1 MKKHEPSLA
10 DRLGAAAKAKK
21 AQLERARA
29 IAPANDPEFAER
41 QAARRLAADQRKVRV
56 AERKAAK
63 LADKARKA
71 RKAKEQADE
80 EIARAIALKA
90 EEEARAA
97 EAEEHA
103 AGEIALEAERKA
115 ERDRRYA
122 ARKARQR

>member
-10 DRLGAAAKAKK
+10 DRLGVAAKARK
-21 AQLERARA
+21 AQLERVRA
-29 IAPANDPEFAER
+29 IAPSNDPEFAER
-41 QAARRLAADQRKVRV
+41 QTARRLAADQREVRV

-63 LADKARKA
+63 LADKA

-103 AGEIALEAERKA
+103 AREIALEAERKA

>member
-1 MKKHEPSLA
+1 MKKHEPSLT
-10 DRLGAAAKAKK
+10 DRLGAAAKARK

-41 QAARRLAADQRKVRV
+41 QAARRLAAEKREVRV

-63 LADKARKA
+63 LADKT

-90 EEEARAA
+90 EEEARAV

-103 AGEIALEAERKA
+103 AREIALEAERKA

>member
-1 MKKHEPSLA
+1 MKRHEPSLT
-10 DRLGAAAKAKK
+10 DRLGAAAKARK

-41 QAARRLAADQRKVRV
+41 QAARRLVAEKRVVRV

-63 LADKARKA
+63 LADKA

-90 EEEARAA
+90 EEEARVA

-103 AGEIALEAERKA
+103 AREIALEAKRKA